1 MNYSKLERNIAT
13 EKQFLKS
20 QTCPPSL
27 PLLGKGCLLFLVC
40 TTFNETGFRTDFKK
54 SLATK
59 STRHCFISQDTS
71 YIEKIGPLLRIMCK
85 VCGHLDN
92 YIKKLFLGM

>member
-20 QTCPPSL
+20 QTCPPPCFSFSV
-27 PLLGKGCLLFLVC
+27 P
-40 TTFNETGFRTDFKK
+40 TSYYETGFRTDFKK

-85 VCGHLDN
+85 VCGQLQ
-92 YIKKLFLGM
+92 KKLLLGS

>member
-71 YIEKIGPLLRIMCK
+71 YMGHF
-85 VCGHLDN
+85 CGLCAKFVDN
-92 YIKKLFLGM
+92 DKKKLLLGR

>member
-27 PLLGKGCLLFLVC
+27 LFLFC
-40 TTFNETGFRTDFKK
+40 TYYETGFRTDLKK

-59 STRHCFISQDTS
+59 STRHYFIFQDTLNRNQATS
-71 YIEKIGPLLRIMCK
+71 ADYVQSLWTITKKIYNM
-85 VCGHLDN
+85 
-92 YIKKLFLGM
+92 LGK

>member
-27 PLLGKGCLLFLVC
+27 PLLGIGCLLFLVC

-54 SLATK
+54 SFGHKKHTSLLYFSRYFIHRENWAT
-59 STRHCFISQDTS
+59 SADYVQSLWTIT
-71 YIEKIGPLLRIMCK
+71 
-85 VCGHLDN
+85 
-92 YIKKLFLGM
+92 KKTFAR

>member
-27 PLLGKGCLLFLVC
+27 PLLGIGCLLFLVC

-85 VCGHLDN
+85 VCGQLQ
-92 YIKKLFLGM
+92 KKLFLGR